1 MTNTLFNRV
10 LVLKKDELG
19 VPEERKILHG
29 KYCLEQFISF
39 FSILQAWIKTTYK
52 SVGVVV
58 LIHTVVLK
66 CMTII

>member
-39 FSILQAWIKTTYK
+39 FFNLTGLDKNHI
-52 SVGVVV
+52 
-58 LIHTVVLK
+58 
-66 CMTII
+66 